1 MSALRLFKTFLPLA
15 ALLAALGLPATAL
28 AEGMTLGAPYA
39 TGTALR
45 DAPWRLRLLEAAVV
59 EGPLIRLGE
68 IARPAGPMPEDI
80 WRNLA
85 GRELWPAPEEKS
97 PPLNLT
103 RPRLQQAMLNSLGR
117 DLAAL
122 CLYPPSITL
131 QRGGRLLDGA
141 DIQTLTVKTLAP
153 LLAALPGESSFSDFR
168 LPIQVFLADKSQY
181 LELEAPAAISPGRI
195 SLRYVVREADGGVS
209 RRLTGSVFVDCWATV
224 PCLSKAANKGEV
236 IRPEHVSF
244 VRKNLAHLR
253 ETPWDGRGGPWQ
265 AQRNIFADQPILE
278 SDLGHVPTVKKG
290 DLLRLVFES
299 PSVRLSATV
308 EALTDGVG
316 GETIPVRNVRSKR
329 QVHAFVLDAQTV
341 LVRSGQIYDSRATG
355 ALRPEKTLMEEQ
367 L

>member
-1 MSALRLFKTFLPLA
+1 MPVLRLFKICLRLMVLPVI
-15 ALLAALGLPATAL
+15 LGLPATLL
-28 AEGMTLGAPYA
+28 AEGVRA
-39 TGTALR
+39 TSAAFK

-80 WRNLA
+80 WQALA
-85 GRELWPAPEEKS
+85 GRELWPAPEEKT

-103 RPRLQQAMLNSLGR
+103 RPRLQQAILNSLGR
-117 DLAAL
+117 ELAAL
-122 CLYPPSITL
+122 CLYPPSLTL
-131 QRGGRLLDGA
+131 QRGGRLLDEA
-141 DIQTLTVKTLAP
+141 DVQELTVKTLTT
-153 LLAALPGESSFSDFR
+153 LLTTLPGESSFSDFR
-168 LPIQVFLADKSQY
+168 LPTQIFLADKSQY
-181 LELEAPAAISPGRI
+181 LELEAPAAISPGRL
-195 SLRYVVREADGGVS
+195 SLRYVVREADGGAS

-244 VRKNLAHLR
+244 VRKNLAYLR

-265 AQRNIFADQPILE
+265 AQRAIFADQAILE
-278 SDLGHVPTVKKG
+278 SDLGYVPTVKKG

-308 EALTDGVG
+308 EALADGVG
-316 GETIPVRNVRSKR
+316 GEAIPVRNVRSKR
-329 QVHAFVLDAQTV
+329 QIYAFVLDAQTV
-341 LVRSGQIYDSRATG
+341 LARSGQTYDGRAPTTPQ
-355 ALRPEKTLMEEQ
+355 PEKTLTEKR